1 MKRIIRDVAIVALL
15 VLAVLAEYRLYYG
28 EIASFA
34 TSPSLLTA
42 IMGGL
47 VCVFCVEYSS
57 SHQQDQTKQVVQA
70 RWEAITLATASALT
84 LGFDIYAFTTKSLVF
99 VASVISLLVVLLL
112 AALFSMTFGTASG
125 AGTASAEGQERRS
138 RVVHKQVM
146 TVRILAGICILCV
159 ATGLVLLYVA

>member
-1 MKRIIRDVAIVALL
+1 MKRIIRDAAIVALL

-57 SHQQDQTKQVVQA
+57 SHQKDQAQQVMQT
-70 RWEAITLATASALT
+70 RWEAITLAIASALA
-84 LGFDIYAFTTKSLVF
+84 LGFDIYAFTTKLLVF
-99 VASVISLLVVLLL
+99 VASVISLLVVILL

-125 AGTASAEGQERRS
+125 TGSASAEGQEGRS
-138 RVVHKQVM
+138 LAAHKQAM

-159 ATGLVLLYVA
+159 CAGLILLYVA

>member
-1 MKRIIRDVAIVALL
+1 MKRIIRDAAIVALL

-42 IMGGL
+42 IVGGL
-47 VCVFCVEYSS
+47 VCVFCVEYNS
-57 SHQQDQTKQVVQA
+57 SHHQDQAQKLMQT
-70 RWEAITLATASALT
+70 RWEAITLAIASALA

-99 VASVISLLVVLLL
+99 VASVISLLVVILL

-125 AGTASAEGQERRS
+125 VGSASAKGQEGRS
-138 RVVHKQVM
+138 LAAHKQAM

-159 ATGLVLLYVA
+159 CAGLVLLYVA

>member
-1 MKRIIRDVAIVALL
+1 MKRIIRDAAIVALL

-28 EIASFA
+28 EVASFA

-57 SHQQDQTKQVVQA
+57 SLQQDQTKKAVQA
-70 RWEAITLATASALT
+70 RWEAITLAIASALA

-99 VASVISLLVVLLL
+99 VASVIALLVVILL
-112 AALFSMTFGTASG
+112 AASFGMTFGTASG
-125 AGTASAEGQERRS
+125 TGSASAEGQEGRS
-138 RVVHKQVM
+138 LAAHKQAM

-159 ATGLVLLYVA
+159 CAGLILLYVA